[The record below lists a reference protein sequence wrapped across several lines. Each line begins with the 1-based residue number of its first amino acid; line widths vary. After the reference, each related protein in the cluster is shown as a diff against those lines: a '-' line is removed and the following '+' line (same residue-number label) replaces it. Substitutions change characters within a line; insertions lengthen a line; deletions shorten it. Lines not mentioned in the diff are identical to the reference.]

1 MLLKISTRRAKM
13 ATVNFSIPE
22 DIKQAFQEAFAS
34 ENKSA
39 VIARLM
45 RQAIE
50 EKRREQRRAAAIEAL
65 LELRGK
71 QTPVTKAEIR
81 RARQMGRP

>member
-1 MLLKISTRRAKM
+1 M
-13 ATVNFSIPE
+13 ATVNFSVPE
-22 DIKQAFQEAFAS
+22 EIKQAFQEAFAN

-45 RQAIE
+45 QQAVE
-50 EKRREQRRAAAIEAL
+50 EKRREQRRAVAIEAL
-65 LELRGK
+65 LELRG
-71 QTPVTKAEIR
+71 QQAPVTKAEVR

>member
-1 MLLKISTRRAKM
+1 M

-22 DIKQAFQEAFAS
+22 EIKQAFQEAFAN

-45 RQAIE
+45 QQAVE

-65 LELRGK
+65 LELRG
-71 QTPVTKAEIR
+71 QQAPVTTTAVR
-81 RARQMGRP
+81 RARSLTRVESK

>member
-1 MLLKISTRRAKM
+1 M
-13 ATVNFSIPE
+13 ATVNFSVPE
-22 DIKQAFQEAFAS
+22 DIKQAFQEAFAK

-45 RQAIE
+45 QQAVE

-65 LELRGK
+65 LELRG
-71 QTPVTKAEIR
+71 QQAPVTKAEVR

>member
-1 MLLKISTRRAKM
+1 M

-22 DIKQAFQEAFAS
+22 EIKQAFQEAFAN

-45 RQAIE
+45 QQAVE

-65 LELRGK
+65 LELRG
-71 QTPVTKAEIR
+71 QQAPVTTAAVR